1 VNHDARLGSILDGR
15 QALRIRGWQAA
26 ARGAAALA
34 TAALVVLSSCSSGD
48 LPLEAVDPNA
58 APLQPSY
65 DQVAVL
71 LQRSCVP
78 CHASGGSPPLPSGE
92 GEEVDYSTC
101 AGTQAGL
108 EGLRRTVL
116 GKGSMPP
123 GAWPRLDEREKLI
136 LKRWMD
142 QGACSPCSP
151 CR

>member
-1 VNHDARLGSILDGR
+1 VNRNAFV
-15 QALRIRGWQAA
+15 
-26 ARGAAALA
+26 
-34 TAALVVLSSCSSGD
+34 TAALIVLSSCSSGD

-58 APLQPSY
+58 APLHPSY
-65 DQVAVL
+65 EQVAVI

-78 CHASGGSPPLPSGE
+78 CHASGGSPPPPGGE

-101 AGTQAGL
+101 AGTHAGL

-123 GAWPRLDEREKLI
+123 GAWPRLDEREKLL

-142 QGACSPCSP
+142 EGACSPCSL